1 MSASVDQKFKSFTE
15 ETLEEKA
22 PTDGAGKADGMV
34 AATIPAPQD
43 TAKDNL
49 GGPTNQ
55 NYKQDDNSS
64 KIENKGTSKVSDGH
78 VTKNAKPGDAAPTKL
93 KEEEESTEEVVAET
107 TEVEAEF
114 SVEEDV
120 NALIAGEELSEE
132 FKEKTKTIFEAAVK
146 SKLAEET
153 KKIEESFE
161 VRLTEQVETVKSE
174 LAEKMDKFLNYIAE
188 EWKKE
193 NQIELH
199 NGIKLEMAESLMKGI
214 QSLCEENYVQFPEEK
229 YDVLESMVE
238 KLDEMETKLNEQI
251 EKNVSLN
258 KRLAESVAD
267 GIFEQVSEGLA
278 ATQKEKLASLAESVE
293 FESEEEYR
301 EKLEML
307 KESYFPANKAPK
319 AHTETLSEGVDST
332 PAPVAGTMDAYLRTL
347 GAFKN

>member
-64 KIENKGTSKVSDGH
+64 KIENKGTSKVSD
-78 VTKNAKPGDAAPTKL
+78 VNTKGAKPGDSAPAKL

-132 FKEKTKTIFEAAVK
+132 FKAKTRTIFEAAVK

-174 LAEKMDKFLNYIAE
+174 LAEKMDKFLNYVAE

-199 NGIKLEMAESLMKGI
+199 NGIKIEMADSLMKGMSHFLKKI
-214 QSLCEENYVQFPEEK
+214 MYNSLK
-229 YDVLESMVE
+229 
-238 KLDEMETKLNEQI
+238 
-251 EKNVSLN
+251 KNMMLC
-258 KRLAESVAD
+258 KR
-267 GIFEQVSEGLA
+267 
-278 ATQKEKLASLAESVE
+278 
-293 FESEEEYR
+293 
-301 EKLEML
+301 
-307 KESYFPANKAPK
+307 
-319 AHTETLSEGVDST
+319 
-332 PAPVAGTMDAYLRTL
+332 
-347 GAFKN
+347 

>member
-1 MSASVDQKFKSFTE
+1 MSASVDQKFKSFAE

-64 KIENKGTSKVSDGH
+64 KIENKGTSKVSD
-78 VTKNAKPGDAAPTKL
+78 VNTKGAKPGDSAPAKL

-132 FKEKTKTIFEAAVK
+132 FKEKTRTIFEAAVK

-174 LAEKMDKFLNYIAE
+174 LAEKMDKFLNYVAE

-199 NGIKLEMAESLMKGI
+199 NGIKLEMAESLMKGMM
-214 QSLCEENYVQFPEEK
+214 SLFEENHVQLPEEK
-229 YDVLESMVE
+229 YDVMQEMTD
-238 KLDEMETKLNEQI
+238 KLDEMEAKLNEQI
-251 EKNVSLN
+251 ETNMSLN
-258 KRLAESVAD
+258 GTVNSFVKESIVT
-267 GIFEQVSEGLA
+267 EVSKGLA
-278 ATQKEKLASLAESVE
+278 DTQAEKFASLAEGVE
-293 FESEEEYR
+293 FESEESFKS
-301 EKLEML
+301 KLETIKENYFPKAKVEL
-307 KESYFPANKAPK
+307 KEDIATGEVASPV
-319 AHTETLSEGVDST
+319 EGS
-332 PAPVAGTMDAYLRTL
+332 MSAYVNAISRY
-347 GAFKN
+347 GN

>member
-64 KIENKGTSKVSDGH
+64 KIENKGTSKVSD
-78 VTKNAKPGDAAPTKL
+78 VNTKGAKPGDSAPAKL

-132 FKEKTKTIFEAAVK
+132 FKAKTRTIFEAAVK

-174 LAEKMDKFLNYIAE
+174 LAEKMDKFLNYVAE

-199 NGIKLEMAESLMKGI
+199 NGIKIEMADSLMKGMM
-214 QSLCEENYVQFPEEK
+214 SLFEENHVQLPEEK
-229 YDVLESMVE
+229 YDVMQEMTD
-238 KLDEMETKLNEQI
+238 KLDEMEAKLNEQI
-251 EKNVSLN
+251 ETNMSLN
-258 KRLAESVAD
+258 GTVNSFVKESIVT
-267 GIFEQVSEGLA
+267 EVSKGLA
-278 ATQKEKLASLAESVE
+278 DTQAEKFASLAEGVE
-293 FESEEEYR
+293 FESEESFKS
-301 EKLEML
+301 KLETIKENYFPKAKVEL
-307 KESYFPANKAPK
+307 KEDIATGEVASPV
-319 AHTETLSEGVDST
+319 EGS
-332 PAPVAGTMDAYLRTL
+332 MSAYVNAISRY
-347 GAFKN
+347 GN

>member
-64 KIENKGTSKVSDGH
+64 KIENKGTSKVSD
-78 VTKNAKPGDAAPTKL
+78 VNTKGAKPGDSAPAKL

-132 FKEKTKTIFEAAVK
+132 FKAKTRTIFEAAVK

-199 NGIKLEMAESLMKGI
+199 NGIKLEMAESLMKGMM
-214 QSLCEENYVQFPEEK
+214 SLFEENHVQLPEEK
-229 YDVLESMVE
+229 YDVMQEMTD
-238 KLDEMETKLNEQI
+238 KLDEMEAKLNEQI
-251 EKNVSLN
+251 ETNMSLN
-258 KRLAESVAD
+258 GTVNSFVKESLVAE
-267 GIFEQVSEGLA
+267 VSKGLA
-278 ATQKEKLASLAESVE
+278 DTQAEKFASLAEGVE
-293 FESEEEYR
+293 FESKESFKS
-301 EKLEML
+301 KLETIKENYFPKAKVEL
-307 KESYFPANKAPK
+307 KEDIATGEVASPV
-319 AHTETLSEGVDST
+319 EGS
-332 PAPVAGTMDAYLRTL
+332 MSAYVNAISRY
-347 GAFKN
+347 GN

>member
-64 KIENKGTSKVSDGH
+64 KIENKGTSKVSD
-78 VTKNAKPGDAAPTKL
+78 VNTKGAKPGDSAPAKL

-132 FKEKTKTIFEAAVK
+132 FKAKTRTIFEAAVK

-174 LAEKMDKFLNYIAE
+174 LAEKMDKFLNYVAE

-199 NGIKLEMAESLMKGI
+199 NGIKIEMADSLMKGMM
-214 QSLCEENYVQFPEEK
+214 SLFEENHVQLPEEK
-229 YDVLESMVE
+229 YDVMQEMTD
-238 KLDEMETKLNEQI
+238 KLDEMEAKLNEQI
-251 EKNVSLN
+251 ETNMSLN
-258 KRLAESVAD
+258 GTVNSFVKETLVTE
-267 GIFEQVSEGLA
+267 VSKGLA
-278 ATQKEKLASLAESVE
+278 DTQAEKFASLAEGVE
-293 FESEEEYR
+293 FESKESFKS
-301 EKLEML
+301 KLETIKENYFPKAKVEL
-307 KESYFPANKAPK
+307 KEDIATGEVASPV
-319 AHTETLSEGVDST
+319 EGS
-332 PAPVAGTMDAYLRTL
+332 MSAYVNAISRY
-347 GAFKN
+347 GN

>member
-1 MSASVDQKFKSFTE
+1 MSASVDQKFKSFAE

-64 KIENKGTSKVSDGH
+64 KIDNKGTSKVSDGH
-78 VTKNAKPGDAAPTKL
+78 VTKNAKPGDAAPAKL

-214 QSLCEENYVQFPEEK
+214 HALFEENHVQLPEEK
-229 YDVLESMVE
+229 YDVMQEMTD
-238 KLDEMETKLNEQI
+238 KLDEMEAKLNEQI
-251 EKNVSLN
+251 ETNMSLN
-258 KRLAESVAD
+258 GTVNSFVKESLVT
-267 GIFEQVSEGLA
+267 EVSKGLA
-278 ATQKEKLASLAESVE
+278 DTQAEKFASLAEGVE
-293 FESEEEYR
+293 FESEESFKS
-301 EKLEML
+301 KLETIKENYFPKAKVEL
-307 KESYFPANKAPK
+307 KEDIATGEVASPV
-319 AHTETLSEGVDST
+319 EGS
-332 PAPVAGTMDAYLRTL
+332 MSAYVNAISRY
-347 GAFKN
+347 GN